1 MIMYN
6 LIEEIEYGN
15 SHYIGEPF
23 DNFMFKETRP
33 WVHSKSMIKRSLNK
47 YKLKIK
53 RTKILF

>member
-1 MIMYN
+1 MSIYS
-6 LIEEIEYGN
+6 LEEDDL
-15 SHYIGEPF
+15 HYFKDPF

-53 RTKILF
+53 RMKILF